1 MTELKLTK
9 DSLFTFL
16 KEVESFISTYTQE
29 PSLPY
34 KCPRLN
40 SFKSVIILISISAI
54 IKLVYGLSATVH
66 SEKYGLYVGDS
77 EFHRHWLE
85 VTTHLPVS
93 EWYVESGFNPRYFL
107 FLDYPVVTAYFHGF
121 IGRIFIDKIV
131 PEAIEKTTIGGRGQI
146 HTPDVLDVNAT
157 EPYVNSEGVT
167 MYPPQC
173 SYFYR
178 GYKYFFVMRVLFVI
192 FDSLLLGTAC
202 LTLAQFL
209 WRKVNSRLRF
219 CVTLILL
226 LNPILMI
233 VDHGNPQVNFLMV
246 SFFLLAVRFA
256 LSSHFALSASFALL
270 SVFSKITALSV
281 MPSFAVLVLAR
292 LYHSKASNCA
302 KLISLARI
310 GIAVVF
316 TFLVIHF

>member
-1 MTELKLTK
+1 
-9 DSLFTFL
+9 
-16 KEVESFISTYTQE
+16 
-29 PSLPY
+29 
-34 KCPRLN
+34 
-40 SFKSVIILISISAI
+40 
-54 IKLVYGLSATVH
+54 
-66 SEKYGLYVGDS
+66 
-77 EFHRHWLE
+77 
-85 VTTHLPVS
+85 
-93 EWYVESGFNPRYFL
+93 
-107 FLDYPVVTAYFHGF
+107 
-121 IGRIFIDKIV
+121 
-131 PEAIEKTTIGGRGQI
+131 
-146 HTPDVLDVNAT
+146 
-157 EPYVNSEGVT
+157 

-202 LTLAQFL
+202 LTLAQYL
-209 WRKVNSRLRF
+209 WRKVNPRLRF

-316 TFLVIHF
+316 TFLVIHYQLLISGTFFDMYAVLFQFNRQAI